1 MYSSSNPALSS
12 PLQWTTL
19 TPGLQKQAAM
29 VQKNAA
35 SVLTAMGLQEEGL
48 IVDTLEAYKTK
59 AVALASDAK
68 ARRALV
74 KKIKQ
79 SRYHNI

>member
-1 MYSSSNPALSS
+1 
-12 PLQWTTL
+12 
-19 TPGLQKQAAM
+19 M
-29 VQKNAA
+29 VHKSAA

-48 IVDTLEAYKTK
+48 IVDSLEVYKAK

-79 SRYHNI
+79 SRYPQHLIENIYIFTEIHIQIYTYM